1 MSSPPH
7 THQTFTPIQEIQEIK
22 ETDAKQK
29 AQVRRLQYV
38 PYKQPW
44 SRVAQQLHMSNSQVE
59 SIRKAQGRV
68 HDGKGTKTWKDHL
81 SKNSKLL
88 KTATNALVPILLEL
102 YKVPR

>member
-44 SRVAQQLHMSNSQVE
+44 SRVAQQLHMSNPQIE

-81 SKNSKLL
+81 AQNSKLL